1 MTTEQLS
8 NLVLQKFQ
16 VLNLKE
22 ERKQIFKN
30 SSEGLR
36 VFTNGI
42 NVFLISKAMQ
52 NNFLKSDRSL
62 ISSSYLVSLGYYCCY
77 YYN

>member
-8 NLVLQKFQ
+8 NLMLQKFQ

-22 ERKQIFKN
+22 EKKQIFKN

-52 NNFLKSDRSL
+52 NNF
-62 ISSSYLVSLGYYCCY
+62 
-77 YYN
+77 